1 MNESLNY
8 FSFLHSQPFKGKIRV
23 YAMHNSAYVSDNGD
37 TSDTNRNTVADPENG
52 YSKGDQVDTVSET
65 TGDRVNN
72 NQQPERENWGKG
84 IEFLMS
90 CIAMS
95 VGLGNVWRF
104 PFTALEN
111 GGGAFLLPYIIVLL
125 VIGRPLYY
133 LEMVLGQFSSMS
145 SIKVYNISPVFRGAG
160 YGQFVAI
167 FLVSTYY
174 ASIMALIGR
183 YLFDSFKSPLPWM
196 NCRPEWVNCI
206 DANGNISNGT
216 NPGNS
221 SLFYNA
227 SSPIMFDV
235 NGNPQQLI
243 TSSEY
248 YFV

>member
-1 MNESLNY
+1 
-8 FSFLHSQPFKGKIRV
+8 
-23 YAMHNSAYVSDNGD
+23 MHNSAYVSDNGD

-133 LEMVLGQFSSMS
+133 LEMVLGQFSSKS

>member
-1 MNESLNY
+1 MN
-8 FSFLHSQPFKGKIRV
+8 
-23 YAMHNSAYVSDNGD
+23 NSAFVADNGD
-37 TSDTNRNTVADPENG
+37 ILAPNRKELTHLSAENGLSNKIEDDNTVAGTSD
-52 YSKGDQVDTVSET
+52 
-65 TGDRVNN
+65 DRTNN
-72 NQQPERENWGKG
+72 NQHPERENWGKG

-111 GGGAFLLPYIIVLL
+111 GGGAFLLPYIVVLL
-125 VIGRPLYY
+125 IIGRPLYY
-133 LEMVLGQFSSMS
+133 LEMVLGQFSSKS
-145 SIKVYNISPVFRGAG
+145 SIKVYNISPIFRGTG

-183 YLFDSFKSPLPWM
+183 YLFDSFKSPLPWA
-196 NCRPEWVNCI
+196 NCRPHWVNCI
-206 DANGNISNGT
+206 DATGTISNGT
-216 NPGNS
+216 GTRYS
-221 SLFYNA
+221 SVFYNA
-227 SSPIMFDV
+227 SNPTVYDA
-235 NGNPQQLI
+235 NGNPLPLI